1 VFEFVELPGSS
12 DPHANRM
19 TTIENIVVNNQIL
32 LILSLT
38 TKGLLALEGVI
49 EEETQSIGNLTDE
62 SDELVRFSIITA
74 GQKSL

>member
-1 VFEFVELPGSS
+1 
-12 DPHANRM
+12 
-19 TTIENIVVNNQIL
+19 VVNNQIL